1 MQKRKFSHKIVSNI
15 IQVYDTSKNDI
26 SDYSNN
32 NYNTIYVMTSEL
44 ARKLSTETLTNR
56 LHKQPFNVT
65 ILKELN
71 KRATK
76 VHKCQIEGL
85 KRMELEKLRMQT
97 KVGLGCK
104 NEAYF
109 TEEEM
114 LNGFSCTYEDLS
126 PSEKSI
132 YDRL

>member
-1 MQKRKFSHKIVSNI
+1 
-15 IQVYDTSKNDI
+15 
-26 SDYSNN
+26 
-32 NYNTIYVMTSEL
+32 MTSEL

-71 KRATK
+71 KRATRIS
-76 VHKCQIEGL
+76 KCQIEGQ
-85 KRMELEKLRMQT
+85 KRLDKEKA
-97 KVGLGCK
+97 KYFSKAVLGYK
-104 NEAYF
+104 NAEYA
-109 TEEEM
+109 TEDEM
-114 LNGFSCTYEDLS
+114 INGFSCKYEDLS